1 MNLLSI
7 KSRRNRAFTLL
18 EVIIVLMIISILF
31 VSYFNFGGSIFKNLT
46 KYKSNEDSVSNI
58 SLVGSYIRK
67 FASRADLVFVNK
79 HSNGNLIFRRKEGRR
94 DVFYS
99 FLLEDN
105 KVYYCVYDIK
115 DVEPDTWKNIYI
127 DSPTKNEI
135 TNNVESL
142 NISIE
147 DGTLKIEVGD
157 EKEIYTDFVRSF
169 SYEED

>member
-7 KSRRNRAFTLL
+7 KNRKNRAFTLL
-18 EVIIVLMIISILF
+18 EVIIVLIIISILF

-46 KYKSNEDSVSNI
+46 KYKSNEDSMSNI

-67 FASRADLVFVNK
+67 FASRADLVFINK
-79 HSNGNLIFRRKEGRR
+79 YSNGNLIFRRKEDGR

-99 FLLEDN
+99 FLLEDR

-115 DVEPDTWKNIYI
+115 DDAPDTWKKIYS

-135 TNNVESL
+135 SNNVELLS
-142 NISIE
+142 ISIE
-147 DGTLKIEVGD
+147 DDTLKIEVGD
-157 EKEIYTDFVRSF
+157 EKEIYTDFVRVF
-169 SYEED
+169 CYEED